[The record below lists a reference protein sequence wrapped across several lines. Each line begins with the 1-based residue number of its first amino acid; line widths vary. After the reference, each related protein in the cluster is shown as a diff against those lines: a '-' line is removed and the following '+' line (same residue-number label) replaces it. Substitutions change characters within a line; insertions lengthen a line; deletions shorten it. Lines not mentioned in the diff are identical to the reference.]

1 MKLGKVGALLLGT
14 ALVFQAPFQVFATSV
29 NGEEQVK
36 KEAVAPKISVNKQ
49 TLAATSD
56 LEQTVGEAIT
66 KTIHLQ
72 DQAYQTMNGV
82 AIFLT

>member
-36 KEAVAPKISVNKQ
+36 KRSCCAKNIR
-49 TLAATSD
+49 
-56 LEQTVGEAIT
+56 
-66 KTIHLQ
+66 
-72 DQAYQTMNGV
+72 
-82 AIFLT
+82 